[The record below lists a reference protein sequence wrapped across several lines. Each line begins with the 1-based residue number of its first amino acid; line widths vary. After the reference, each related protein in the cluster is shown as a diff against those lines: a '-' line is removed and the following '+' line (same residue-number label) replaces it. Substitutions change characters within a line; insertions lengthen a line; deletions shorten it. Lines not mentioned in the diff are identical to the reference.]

1 MSRLLMGSR
10 CPGARALGIAMLSGW
25 RFVINPDGFGSL
37 APRAGDR
44 VLGVVWRLTARDLAA
59 VNAYE
64 SVASGLYRRRQLP
77 VRWMPC
83 DANAIAG
90 AKPRQSTTTAL
101 VYIASRQGEGIP
113 RPGYITM
120 VVEAARDWQLP
131 DSYIRTLMRWSSSRW
146 RGVRA
151 RDTGELG

>member
-1 MSRLLMGSR
+1 MSCLLMGSR

-25 RFVINPDGFGSL
+25 RFVINPEGFGSL
-37 APRAGDR
+37 APRAGGR

-64 SVASGLYRRRQLP
+64 SVASGLYRRRLLP
-77 VRWMPC
+77 VRWMSC
-83 DANAIAG
+83 DANATAR
-90 AKPRQSTTTAL
+90 AKPRQSTTSAL

-113 RPGYITM
+113 RPGYIAM

-131 DSYIRTLMRWSSSRW
+131 DSYIRTLTRWSPSRW